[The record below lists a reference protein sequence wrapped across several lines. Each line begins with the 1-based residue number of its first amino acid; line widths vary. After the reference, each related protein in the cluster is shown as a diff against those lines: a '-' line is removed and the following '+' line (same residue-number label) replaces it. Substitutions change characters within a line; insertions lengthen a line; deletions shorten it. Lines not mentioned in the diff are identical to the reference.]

1 MSKRKTLEMKKNIL
15 KIIIILLFIFILA
28 KIYDY
33 YSYISGFKSNWD
45 INFPVAT
52 KKLYYVDTG
61 ASFNGDGI
69 TYGVFYYNNTEK
81 IDKMLNWQE
90 SISNSDIEKFNH
102 LLKEL
107 NKINS
112 INEKMLVDFNDPENL
127 YYVMT
132 QDRDKRSTLFLIYNK
147 SEKRLYYLELFV

>member
-1 MSKRKTLEMKKNIL
+1 MKKKIL
-15 KIIIILLFIFILA
+15 KIIIIVLFIFILA

-33 YSYISGFKSNWD
+33 YSYILGFKSNWD

-81 IDKMLNWQE
+81 IDKMLTWQE
-90 SISNSDIEKFNH
+90 SMSDSDIEKFND
-102 LLKEL
+102 LIKDL
-107 NKINS
+107 NGINS
-112 INEKMLVDFNDPENL
+112 INEKMLVDFNNPENQ
-127 YYVMT
+127 YYVMV
-132 QDRDKRSTLFLIYNK
+132 QDDDERSILFLIYNK
-147 SEKRLYYLELFV
+147 SEKRLYYLESFV

>member
-1 MSKRKTLEMKKNIL
+1 MKKSIL
-15 KIIIILLFIFILA
+15 KIIIILLFIFILT

-33 YSYISGFKSNWD
+33 YSYILGFKSNWD

-52 KKLYYVDTG
+52 KELYYADDG
-61 ASFNGDGI
+61 ASFNGDGT

-81 IDKMLNWQE
+81 VDKMLNWQE
-90 SISNSDIEKFNH
+90 SISDSDIEKFNY
-102 LLKEL
+102 LIKDL

-112 INEKMLVDFNDPENL
+112 INEKMLVDFNNPKNL

>member
-1 MSKRKTLEMKKNIL
+1 MKKSIL

-33 YSYISGFKSNWD
+33 YSYILGFKLNWNID
-45 INFPVAT
+45 FPVAT
-52 KKLYYVDTG
+52 KELYYVDDG

-69 TYGVFYYNNTEK
+69 TYGVFYYSNTK
-81 IDKMLNWQE
+81 KLDKMLNWQE
-90 SISNSDIEKFNH
+90 SMSDSDIEKFNY
-102 LLKEL
+102 LIEDL

-112 INEKMLVDFNDPENL
+112 INEKMIVDLNNPENQ
-127 YYVMT
+127 YYVMV
-132 QDRDKRSTLFLIYNK
+132 DDCDKMLTLFLIYNK

>member
-1 MSKRKTLEMKKNIL
+1 MKKNIL
-15 KIIIILLFIFILA
+15 KIIIIVLFIFILA

-33 YSYISGFKSNWD
+33 YSYILEFKSNWD

-81 IDKMLNWQE
+81 IDKMLTWQE
-90 SISNSDIEKFNH
+90 SMSDSDIEKFND
-102 LLKEL
+102 LIKDL
-107 NKINS
+107 NGINS
-112 INEKMLVDFNDPENL
+112 INEKMLVDFNNPENQ
-127 YYVMT
+127 YYVMV
-132 QDRDKRSTLFLIYNK
+132 QDDDERSILFLIYNK
-147 SEKRLYYLELFV
+147 SEKRLYYLESFV

>member
-1 MSKRKTLEMKKNIL
+1 MKKKIL
-15 KIIIILLFIFILA
+15 KIIIIVLFLFILA

-33 YSYISGFKSNWD
+33 YAYILGFKSNWD

-61 ASFNGDGI
+61 ASFNGDGT

-81 IDKMLNWQE
+81 VDKMLNWQE
-90 SISNSDIEKFNH
+90 SISDSDIEKFNY
-102 LLKEL
+102 LIKDL

-112 INEKMLVDFNDPENL
+112 INEKMLVDFNNPENL

>member
-1 MSKRKTLEMKKNIL
+1 MKKSIL
-15 KIIIILLFIFILA
+15 KIIIILLFIFILT

-33 YSYISGFKSNWD
+33 YSYILGFKSNWD

-52 KKLYYVDTG
+52 KKLYYVDDG

-90 SISNSDIEKFNH
+90 SMSDSDIEKFNY
-102 LLKEL
+102 LIEDL

-112 INEKMLVDFNDPENL
+112 INEKMIVDFNNPENQ
-127 YYVMT
+127 YYVMV
-132 QDRDKRSTLFLIYNK
+132 QDDDERSILFLIYNK
-147 SEKRLYYLELFV
+147 SEKRLYYLESFV

>member
-1 MSKRKTLEMKKNIL
+1 MKKSIL

-33 YSYISGFKSNWD
+33 YSYILGFKLNWNID
-45 INFPVAT
+45 FPVAT
-52 KKLYYVDTG
+52 KELYYVDDG
-61 ASFNGDGI
+61 ASFNGDGT

-90 SISNSDIEKFNH
+90 SISNSDIEKFNY
-102 LLKEL
+102 LIKEL

-112 INEKMLVDFNDPENL
+112 INKEMYVDLNNPENL
-127 YYVMT
+127 YYVIV
-132 QDRDKRSTLFLIYNK
+132 QERDKTSTLFFIYNK
-147 SEKRLYYLELFV
+147 SEKRLYYLELLA

>member
-1 MSKRKTLEMKKNIL
+1 MKKNIL
-15 KIIIILLFIFILA
+15 KIIIIVLFIFILA

-33 YSYISGFKSNWD
+33 YSYILGFKSNWD

-81 IDKMLNWQE
+81 IDKMLTWQE
-90 SISNSDIEKFNH
+90 SMSDSDIEKFND
-102 LLKEL
+102 LIKDL
-107 NKINS
+107 NGINS
-112 INEKMLVDFNDPENL
+112 INEKMLVDFNNPENQ
-127 YYVMT
+127 YYVMV
-132 QDRDKRSTLFLIYNK
+132 QDDDERSILFLIYNK
-147 SEKRLYYLELFV
+147 SEKRLYYLESFV

>member
-1 MSKRKTLEMKKNIL
+1 MKKSIL
-15 KIIIILLFIFILA
+15 KIIMILLFIFILA

-33 YSYISGFKSNWD
+33 YSYILGFKSNWD

-52 KKLYYVDTG
+52 KKLYYVDDG

-90 SISNSDIEKFNH
+90 SMSDSDIEKFNY
-102 LLKEL
+102 LIEDL

-112 INEKMLVDFNDPENL
+112 INEKMIVDFNNPENQ
-127 YYVMT
+127 YYVMV
-132 QDRDKRSTLFLIYNK
+132 QDDDERSILFLIYNK
-147 SEKRLYYLELFV
+147 SEKRLYYLESFV

>member
-1 MSKRKTLEMKKNIL
+1 MKRKIL
-15 KIIIILLFIFILA
+15 KIIIIVLFIFILA

-33 YSYISGFKSNWD
+33 YSYILGFKSNWD

-81 IDKMLNWQE
+81 IDKMLTWQE
-90 SISNSDIEKFNH
+90 SMSDSDIEKFND
-102 LLKEL
+102 LIKDL
-107 NKINS
+107 NGINS
-112 INEKMLVDFNDPENL
+112 INEKMLVDFNNPENQ
-127 YYVMT
+127 YYVMV
-132 QDRDKRSTLFLIYNK
+132 QDDDERSILFLIYNK
-147 SEKRLYYLELFV
+147 SEKRLYYLESFV

>member
-33 YSYISGFKSNWD
+33 YSYILGFKSNWD

-52 KKLYYVDTG
+52 KELYYVDTG
-61 ASFNGDGI
+61 GGFHGDGI

-112 INEKMLVDFNDPENL
+112 INEKMLVDFNNPENL

-132 QDRDKRSTLFLIYNK
+132 QGRDKRSTLFLIYNK